1 MLTIGTMQ
9 CEQLPNMVTKN
20 ETMSLVV
27 KGVIIIFVLS
37 GLALATKKR
46 QQPGVVASLPRH
58 QVAGPT
64 FSWLPPITK
73 PSTDP
78 PKPKASLFSTNFDFG

>member
-64 FSWLPPITK
+64 FFLLAASYHQTIHR
-73 PSTDP
+73 STE
-78 PKPKASLFSTNFDFG
+78 T